1 MGDLQGSFLLAH
13 IVSCVY
19 SPVRFHLSEL
29 LKQPPASAQCLPAHC
44 PQPTPTAHKEEPSRN
59 PRVVFPVLALPFP
72 RGDPGGPCSTEF
84 RRLLWLTPRC
94 LFSLTSGHAH
104 TCGLCNRKCLGLCL
118 TRSECPSNVFHH
130 FHEYWFY
137 YFHDYPCCIITHT
150 APVHISMLTPMLFL
164 PPRALLPLPGSA
176 NLYGSSSNL
185 GTP

>member
-1 MGDLQGSFLLAH
+1 MPPSSL
-13 IVSCVY
+13 
-19 SPVRFHLSEL
+19 
-29 LKQPPASAQCLPAHC
+29 PPAHTHGTQGGTFS
-44 PQPTPTAHKEEPSRN
+44 K
-59 PRVVFPVLALPFP
+59 PRGSLSSSCSPLP
-72 RGDPGGPCSTEF
+72 RGDPGGPCSTAF
-84 RRLLWLTPRC
+84 RRLLWLTPHC

-118 TRSECPSNVFHH
+118 TCSECPSNVSHH

-137 YFHDYPCCIITHT
+137 YFHDYQCCIITHT

-164 PPRALLPLPGSA
+164 PPWALLPLPSRA